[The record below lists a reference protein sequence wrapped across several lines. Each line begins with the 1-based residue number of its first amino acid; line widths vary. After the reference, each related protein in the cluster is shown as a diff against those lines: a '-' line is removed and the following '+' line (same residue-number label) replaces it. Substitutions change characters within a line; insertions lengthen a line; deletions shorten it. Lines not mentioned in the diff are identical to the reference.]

1 MNNYIYKN
9 KELLVNGENIS
20 VIIFI
25 NNLGM
30 IELSTTLD
38 SMFGETTIRE
48 TYNLMDYSI
57 NDALFMFKDYLETI

>member
-1 MNNYIYKN
+1 MNNYTYKN

-25 NNLGM
+25 NHLGM
-30 IELSTTLD
+30 IGLSATLG
-38 SMFGETTIRE
+38 SMFGETTI
-48 TYNLMDYSI
+48 TQSYSIMDYSI